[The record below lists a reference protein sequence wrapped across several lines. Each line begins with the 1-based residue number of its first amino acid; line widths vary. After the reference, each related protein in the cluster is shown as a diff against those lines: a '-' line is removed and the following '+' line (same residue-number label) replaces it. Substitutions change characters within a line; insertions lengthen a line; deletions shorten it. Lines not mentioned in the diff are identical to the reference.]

1 MNRLEETQLQ
11 QLLTNLEKISRPQLP
26 QKFLSLF
33 KKGQTCSLEDFAV
46 YFLAAVRQ
54 HTEQHFRGSKSDTT
68 PQCLTPVRQLKPPPE
83 DSLNESLTNQSA
95 ASANSSMCTPGRQ
108 QQSQG
113 RRSTGS
119 GQFCSTPQ
127 SANRSGGAAG
137 DRGQS
142 FCLGDFLSNTPT
154 QAQQRSTKKKT
165 TPQQQQLQQQQQASN
180 SAAQAKPRRR
190 VLPMTISRNVSASS
204 SFGDTSSFSN
214 DNNLWRLSQCSEI
227 FDCSQGAA
235 LDMEARKSLLLHKQE
250 IKSEAPVSVA
260 PERGQEDEGTSM
272 PDPVPVKLDDVK
284 SPGQLQVLSA
294 IYGQL
299 MDLNLVPNVLGEL
312 GFVLQLLNVHDSDVS
327 PSQSVKDL
335 DLGTPLQ
342 RLGLYQNCIY
352 FALQLLEHQQ
362 YLLLQLDRKS
372 LGVLLQHE
380 RLGLLPQPLLQ
391 KLDESCQRKQELAK
405 KEITSSSLT
414 VASPGGQQNV
424 YYHEEKDSRDNFPNQ
439 NEFRAFK
446 SQRDLFYKTFKLWE
460 TSHLNRVFCFSR
472 DVTPRV
478 REIFK
483 VSEHAVNMAHFAKL
497 FVSQLLISGSETTE
511 SPEELGLKLDQQRL
525 NRLAQRLVTSNSSVE
540 DQFPRSQAFFRD
552 FISECVSM
560 PFLVQ
565 LKLALY
571 VQLVRQ
577 NDSTFELQQ
586 LAEDVVEEERA
597 SQQGGPF
604 TVRAQTM
611 ANILTL
617 AKFLGYVTALPYN
630 RCAGQ
635 PQSYLCQQQLQLRS
649 HFQPDFNL
657 RELLERSMAN
667 GKLLITLPWLVQ
679 YLVMLDLVTLQLPN
693 SLATLELLYAL
704 YAAMPAEKLQPGA
717 VFIARTC
724 LGWLM
729 EAQPDL
735 VTGYYSHRALEA
747 AGLGTGANA
756 AIVETCLSTFRS
768 LKAAQLPQMEELLPV
783 ACPYLH
789 EFRVSITPSRQSQST
804 GRSGR
809 FRYIT
814 TRLEQLTQSA
824 AAATSSATGHP
835 AVVAVE
841 LSPAEQQQRKLADAF
856 LHSQN
861 ASTRRLIEFV
871 TERSFKCVVKDA
883 QQKILLPSKAA
894 ADSRVNEISSMQY
907 QEVFGNIQEIYQE
920 TKSQACQHWADRVPR
935 MLKERIEQSL
945 EALLPE
951 STNEV
956 LRATYAQLIRG
967 QAQIQLQQWLQSNV
981 MQSSF
986 YHGDLQELTS
996 KVCRANKNKLEAAG
1010 SGSSSEMQLTLDVGF
1025 SLSDML
1031 YQLQQWLHCVSLRPQ
1046 SVADAPELCELLQQI
1061 QHAVQLPQLPTVF
1074 YHLIGSCLVRLVQLL
1089 ISREPRLLTTQ
1100 ILSASCAVWR
1110 TPQYSASEPASP
1122 GIFDALLTVNFIH
1135 EVGENPISLRLLEQL
1150 LFTMLEEG
1158 VLNVDQLNEL
1168 FLPLFKENWPPTVW
1182 SALSQ
1187 MLQHLSQGQYIA
1199 DKEGE
1204 IKSPEDEAKSH
1215 LFMEMLADL
1224 SRDMDSF

>member
-11 QLLTNLEKISRPQLP
+11 LLLSNLEKVARPQLP
-26 QKFLSLF
+26 LKFVSLF
-33 KKGQTCSLEDFAV
+33 KKGKTCSLEDFAV

-54 HTEQHFRGSKSDTT
+54 HTEQHFHGSETDTT
-68 PQCLTPVRQLKPPPE
+68 PKCLTPVRQSKPPPE
-83 DSLNESLTNQSA
+83 DPLNESLTSQSA
-95 ASANSSMCTPGRQ
+95 ASANSSMCTPVRQ

-113 RRSTGS
+113 RRSAGS

-127 SANRSGGAAG
+127 SANRSGGGAAG
-137 DRGQS
+137 DRGHS
-142 FCLGDFLSNTPT
+142 FCLGDFLATTPT
-154 QAQQRSTKKKT
+154 PGQQRSTKKKT
-165 TPQQQQLQQQQQASN
+165 TPKQQHLQQQAN
-180 SAAQAKPRRR
+180 AAAAQAKPRRR
-190 VLPMTISRNVSASS
+190 VLPMTISKNVSASS

-214 DNNLWRLSQCSEI
+214 DNNLWRLSQSSEL
-227 FDCSQGAA
+227 FDRSQGAA
-235 LDMEARKSLLLHKQE
+235 LDMEARKTLLLHKQE
-250 IKSEAPVSVA
+250 IKSEAPVCVA
-260 PERGQEDEGTSM
+260 PERGQEDEVSSM
-272 PDPVPVKLDDVK
+272 QEPVVVKLDDVK

-299 MDLNLVPNVLGEL
+299 LDLNLVPNVLGEL
-312 GFVLQLLNVHDSDVS
+312 SFVLQLLNVHDSDVS
-327 PSQSVKDL
+327 PSQAVKDL
-335 DLGTPLQ
+335 DLGTPLH
-342 RLGLYQNCIY
+342 RLGLYKNCIY
-352 FALQLLEHQQ
+352 FALQVLEHQQ

-372 LGVLLQHE
+372 LGVLLQQE
-380 RLGLLPQPLLQ
+380 RLGLLPQSLLHQ
-391 KLDESCQRKQELAK
+391 LEESCQRKQELAK
-405 KEITSSSLT
+405 KEITSSSSALT

-439 NEFRAFK
+439 NEFGAFK
-446 SQRDLFYKTFKLWE
+446 SQRDLFYKAFKLWE

-478 REIFK
+478 RDIFRM
-483 VSEHAVNMAHFAKL
+483 SENAVNMAHFAKL

-511 SPEELGLKLDQQRL
+511 SPEELGLKLDQLRL

-552 FISECVSM
+552 FIGECASM
-560 PFLVQ
+560 AFLVQ

-571 VQLVRQ
+571 VQLMRH

-586 LAEDVVEEERA
+586 LAEDVVEERT

-611 ANILTL
+611 ANILIL

-630 RCAGQ
+630 RCSGQ
-635 PQSYLCQQQLQLRS
+635 PQSSLCQQQLQLRS

-657 RELLERSMAN
+657 RELLERSMLN

-679 YLVMLDLVTLQLPN
+679 YLVMLDLVTLQLP
-693 SLATLELLYAL
+693 STLATLELLYAL

-717 VFIARTC
+717 VFIARSC

-735 VTGYYSHRALEA
+735 VGGYYSHRALGA
-747 AGLGTGANA
+747 AGTGHGPNA
-756 AIVETCLSTFRS
+756 AVVESCLSTFRS
-768 LKAAQLPQMEELLPV
+768 LEKSHVPQMEELLPV

-814 TRLEQLTQSA
+814 TRLEQLNQSGG
-824 AAATSSATGHP
+824 ATSSATGHP
-835 AVVAVE
+835 VVASVE
-841 LSPAEQQQRKLADAF
+841 LSSAEQQQRKLADAF

-883 QQKILLPSKAA
+883 QQQILLPSKAA
-894 ADSRVNEISSMQY
+894 ADGRVNEISSTQY
-907 QEVFGNIQEIYQE
+907 QEVFGDIQQIYQE
-920 TKSQACQHWADRVPR
+920 AKSQACQRWAEQVPR

-967 QAQIQLQQWLQSNV
+967 QAQIQLQQWLLSNV

-986 YHGDLQELTS
+986 YHGDLQELTG
-996 KVCRANKNKLEAAG
+996 KVCRANKNKLETTGGA
-1010 SGSSSEMQLTLDVGF
+1010 SSSEMQLTLDVGF

-1031 YQLQQWLHCVSLRPQ
+1031 FQLQQWLHCCSLRPE
-1046 SVADAPELCELLQQI
+1046 SMGSEAELWELLQQI
-1061 QHAVQLPQLPTVF
+1061 RHAVLLPQLPTVF
-1074 YHLIGSCLVRLVQLL
+1074 YHLIGSSLVRLVQLL
-1089 ISREPRLLTTQ
+1089 IIREPLLLTPQ

-1110 TPQYSASEPASP
+1110 TPQFSVSEPASP
-1122 GIFDALLTVNFIH
+1122 GIFDALLTVSFIQ
-1135 EVGENPISLRLLEQL
+1135 ELGNYARCFRLLEKFL
-1150 LFTMLEEG
+1150 LTMLEEG
-1158 VLNVDQLNEL
+1158 VLNADKLNEL
-1168 FLPLFKENWPPTVW
+1168 FLPLFKENWPPAVW

-1187 MLQHLSQGQYIA
+1187 MLQHLSQGNRVA
-1199 DKEGE
+1199 HKEGD

-1215 LFMEMLADL
+1215 LFMEMMADL
-1224 SRDMDSF
+1224 SRDLDSF